1 MEDFLVFTCVL
12 KIGPY
17 SDGNEEIRLLPSEN
31 HGSYISIFLFAYK
44 QHDATI
50 GHPLSFSNCLHIQLI
65 NRRILILEIKFRQFR
80 LCTTIKGGSRRAE
93 NSRKVLMMM
102 KAAKLGWAGAGAG
115 KEQGQEVQKLGR
127 AGAGKKQGWSRIR
140 AEVET
145 GQVQGSSR

>member
-1 MEDFLVFTCVL
+1 MRDCLEWFTPINLMEDFLVFTCVL

-115 KEQGQEVQKLGR
+115 LDQEQGQKGQKLGR
-127 AGAGKKQGWSRIR
+127 AGAGQK
-140 AEVET
+140 
-145 GQVQGSSR
+145 